1 MEIKLRLMRMMRIKV
16 LFAMIMKKVE
26 TLKIMKMRV
35 K

>member
-26 TLKIMKMRV
+26 TLKTMKMRV